1 MTCVLT
7 AEWGWLGNTGNACE
21 PNICCETQR
30 ALHTVFRKAVAPSVK
45 LVLKEALREDIRK
58 INTIY

>member
-1 MTCVLT
+1 MT
-7 AEWGWLGNTGNACE
+7 AQWGWLGNTGNACE
-21 PNICCETQR
+21 PNICCETQHV
-30 ALHTVFRKAVAPSVK
+30 LHTVIYIKAVAPNVK